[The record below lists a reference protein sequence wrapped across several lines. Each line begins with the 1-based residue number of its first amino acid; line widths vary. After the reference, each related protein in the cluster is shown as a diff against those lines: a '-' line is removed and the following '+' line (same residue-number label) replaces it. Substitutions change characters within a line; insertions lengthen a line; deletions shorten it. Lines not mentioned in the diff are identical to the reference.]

1 MPSRCP
7 CGCGRFVKGSGIYVK
22 GHQPAGTSRDPLGKD
37 KAHNDRNNPIWNPI
51 NNPIWNPINNPIYS
65 PIYSPIYNP
74 IYAKK
79 RKMERRADAEAYLLE
94 HGRTGILST
103 SKRRAI
109 AEGIATDRSLFD
121 DHPDERLH
129 GKSLDD
135 LFADESFCG
144 YIGETMRTLE
154 NEGLRWLS
162 ERGSQFHAS
171 GRNRPVL
178 AWAPDDGQPVVI
190 KESEAKAQLGFGSVF
205 LYKNEEKTN
214 TTFVEDLLQERYHD
228 LGLPRRLHRR
238 VGMGDNGFGV
248 QDEAGATE
256 LHKVFLTYSFDVQDA
271 IDAGEVVVVV

>member
-1 MPSRCP
+1 M
-7 CGCGRFVKGSGIYVK
+7 CGCGGFVSVKGSYRK
-22 GHQPAGTSRDPLGKD
+22 GHQPAGTSRDPTGRIQV
-37 KAHNDRNNPIWNPI
+37 HNDRNNPIYNPIYNPI
-51 NNPIWNPINNPIYS
+51 NNPINN
-65 PIYSPIYNP
+65 
-74 IYAKK
+74 KK
-79 RKMERRADAEAYLLE
+79 RKIQRRADAEAYLIE

-103 SKRRAI
+103 PERVAI
-109 AEGIATDRSLFD
+109 AKDIATDRSLFD

-154 NEGLRWLS
+154 IEGLRWLS
-162 ERGSQFHAS
+162 ERGSQFTAS
-171 GRNRPVL
+171 GKNRPVL
-178 AWAPDDGQPVVI
+178 AWAPEDEDGQPVVI
-190 KESEAKAQLGFGSVF
+190 KESEAKAQLGFRSVF
-205 LYKNEEKTN
+205 LYKNEEKPN

-238 VGMGDNGFGV
+238 VGMGDNGFGKTH

-256 LHKVFLTYSFDVQDA
+256 LHKVFLAYSFDVQDA

>member
-7 CGCGRFVKGSGIYVK
+7 CGCGRAVKGLGIYVK
-22 GHQPAGTSRDPLGKD
+22 GHQPAGTSRDPLGKE
-37 KAHNDRNNPIWNPI
+37 KADNDRKNPIYNPI
-51 NNPIWNPINNPIYS
+51 NNPIN
-65 PIYSPIYNP
+65 
-74 IYAKK
+74 AKK
-79 RKMERRADAEAYLLE
+79 RKTERRADAEAYLLE

-103 SKRRAI
+103 SERRAI
-109 AEGIATDRSLFD
+109 AEVTATDRSLFD

-144 YIGETMRTLE
+144 YIGETKRTLE
-154 NEGLRWLS
+154 IEALRWLS
-162 ERGSQFHAS
+162 ERGSQFTAS
-171 GRNRPVL
+171 GKNRPVL
-178 AWAPDDGQPVVI
+178 AWAPEDEDGQPAYGQPVVI
-190 KESEAKAQLGFGSVF
+190 KESEAKAQLGFRSVF
-205 LYKNEEKTN
+205 LYKNEEKAN

-238 VGMGDNGFGV
+238 VGMGDNGFGETH

-256 LHKVFLTYSFDVQDA
+256 LHKVFLAYSFDVQDA